1 MKNISPDNS
10 RNNDFCLNW
19 KFWFIFHTFF
29 FFFQVLDD
37 WKYIA
42 MVLDRLLL
50 YIFLAVTF
58 GGTVGILMNAPH
70 IFEYV
75 DQDAIIAAIMNENDG
90 NITGWASGIAIS
102 RRAVI
107 FVSTGV
113 AVFSLPLNTAATTLL
128 FV

>member
-1 MKNISPDNS
+1 MLIKTICEMLTLALFEWKM
-10 RNNDFCLNW
+10 NNF
-19 KFWFIFHTFF
+19 FIHFSFS
-29 FFFQVLDD
+29 FFQVLDD

-75 DQDAIIAAIMNENDG
+75 DQDAIIAAIMKDNKN
-90 NITGWASGIAIS
+90 NTG
-102 RRAVI
+102 
-107 FVSTGV
+107 
-113 AVFSLPLNTAATTLL
+113 
-128 FV
+128 

>member
-1 MKNISPDNS
+1 MLTLALLEWKM
-10 RNNDFCLNW
+10 NNF
-19 KFWFIFHTFF
+19 FYTFF
-29 FFFQVLDD
+29 FFSFFQVLDD

-75 DQDAIIAAIMNENDG
+75 DQDAIIAAIMKDNKN
-90 NITGWASGIAIS
+90 NTG
-102 RRAVI
+102 
-107 FVSTGV
+107 
-113 AVFSLPLNTAATTLL
+113 
-128 FV
+128 

>member
-1 MKNISPDNS
+1 MENEQL
-10 RNNDFCLNW
+10 FY
-19 KFWFIFHTFF
+19 TFF
-29 FFFQVLDD
+29 CFFQVLDD

-75 DQDAIIAAIMNENDG
+75 DQDAIIAAIMNENK
-90 NITGWASGIAIS
+90 NNTG
-102 RRAVI
+102 
-107 FVSTGV
+107 
-113 AVFSLPLNTAATTLL
+113 
-128 FV
+128 